1 MSVGK
6 PGARPSELY
15 VGSAPGPWLRS
26 FWGQQVLAEYLLCAM
41 NLLAIREE
49 RPETWVVPCER
60 LWLAEVAQHV
70 TNTFETVFYL
80 G

>member
-1 MSVGK
+1 M
-6 PGARPSELY
+6 
-15 VGSAPGPWLRS
+15 
-26 FWGQQVLAEYLLCAM
+26 LAEYLLCAM